1 MLHLYWPVYY
11 RYVTCWSIIYTQ
23 QVILYWPVCYKYVLT
38 EVLYILSR
46 SYCTHLSVT
55 GMCLL
60 KYYIYSAGHT
70 VLYCNYCYRYVLAEV
85 LYILS
90 RSCYIYT
97 DLSVIGM
104 CLLYTQQVMLHLYW
118 PICYRYVLALYS
130 AGHATSILTCLLQ
143 VCAYWKWCW
152 RGQNDHGWWPSCCTL
167 PVSSLSLEP
176 SSSDWRCHRPWLLT
190 LKTTGPKQTNPAT
203 PADVLPKIRMWLSE
217 HM

>member
-1 MLHLYWPVYY
+1 VECVLIFAWVCNSQYYVYTEQVVQHLSWPVTGMCLLKYY
-11 RYVTCWSIIYTQ
+11 IFSAGHATSILTCLLQVCTCWSIIYTQ

-90 RSCYIYT
+90 RSCYVYT
-97 DLSVIGM
+97 DLSVIGV

-118 PICYRYVLALYS
+118 PVCYRYVLTES
-130 AGHATSILTCLLQ
+130 DAGEDRTIMGGDLHAVLCLCLH
-143 VCAYWKWCW
+143 CPW
-152 RGQNDHGWWPSCCTL
+152 
-167 PVSSLSLEP
+167 SLHLRT
-176 SSSDWRCHRPWLLT
+176 DAV
-190 LKTTGPKQTNPAT
+190 TGP
-203 PADVLPKIRMWLSE
+203 DCW
-217 HM
+217 H